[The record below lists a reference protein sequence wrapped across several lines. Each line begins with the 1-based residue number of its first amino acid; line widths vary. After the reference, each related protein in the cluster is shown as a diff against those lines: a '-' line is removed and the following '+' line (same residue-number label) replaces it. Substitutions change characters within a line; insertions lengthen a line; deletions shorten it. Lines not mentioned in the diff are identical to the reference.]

1 MQSVPRDG
9 RAEEANMPP
18 MYRVLVDDD
27 LGYGKGAEEPARR
40 RFGFGAGEVWPLVD
54 GEIHW

>member
-1 MQSVPRDG
+1 
-9 RAEEANMPP
+9 